1 MSPASSGVPGHA
13 HPVLAESQLIPWH
26 SPAAAAAPKHSG
38 MSPASSGV
46 SGHVSGFFTSSGGW
60 IDRTGWIGTSRV
72 WQHTCASPAIRLV
85 TWRIP
90 IAFALDRIKSPLSG
104 RIQVPS
110 THTLLSGSRWSLVP
124 SAGMRWNVQ
133 LVAGMKVVLGKSFS
147 HANARTS
154 AHVSLDVG

>member
-1 MSPASSGVPGHA
+1 MSPASSGVSGHA

-46 SGHVSGFFTSSGGW
+46 SGHVSGSFTSSGGW

-90 IAFALDRIKSPLSG
+90 IAFALDRIESPLSG
-104 RIQVPS
+104 RGRACVPARVEHIIVVRQPWFSGLISWDEMERAVGGWDESGIREVIRPRPCEDVS
-110 THTLLSGSRWSLVP
+110 T
-124 SAGMRWNVQ
+124 
-133 LVAGMKVVLGKSFS
+133 
-147 HANARTS
+147 
-154 AHVSLDVG
+154 